1 MILDDLSASHTMQPL
16 PMCLRYRI
24 VCSSRLGPNSV
35 PFLPRFRPSCP
46 YNQSSGG
53 ASLDHQ
59 GLFCELNHDDDDF
72 STTIWHVLFRLFFS
86 SFSLLFSFLSSLPWI
101 WHFVW
106 RSSLLIDSFWLLFLS
121 SVQYFY
127 ICFTSKYHGVNT
139 FWSPNIC
146 SEQQL
151 SNYFK
156 QQKNKK
162 KESFFYLQQSIH
174 SPIITSHVNTPCVRS
189 RDFFCTFFNCTSF
202 IESSCPNGGVHMQRD
217 QFPWRRTVGLDS
229 YTTLHY
235 TALFHVCL
243 LLLKE
248 LVGASGYVSCFS
260 RVEIIIHN

>member
-1 MILDDLSASHTMQPL
+1 MILDDLSASHTVQPL
-16 PMCLRYRI
+16 PMCSRYRI

-35 PFLPRFRPSCP
+35 TFLSQFRPSCP

-86 SFSLLFSFLSSLPWI
+86 SFSLLFSLLSSLPWI

-156 QQKNKK
+156 QQKNTKK
-162 KESFFYLQQSIH
+162 KSLSF
-174 SPIITSHVNTPCVRS
+174 TSNNPSLTNYNLTCKY
-189 RDFFCTFFNCTSF
+189 FMCAFK
-202 IESSCPNGGVHMQRD
+202 
-217 QFPWRRTVGLDS
+217 GL
-229 YTTLHY
+229 
-235 TALFHVCL
+235 F
-243 LLLKE
+243 
-248 LVGASGYVSCFS
+248 
-260 RVEIIIHN
+260 

>member
-1 MILDDLSASHTMQPL
+1 MPL
-16 PMCLRYRI
+16 WI
-24 VCSSRLGPNSV
+24 IK
-35 PFLPRFRPSCP
+35 
-46 YNQSSGG
+46 
-53 ASLDHQ
+53 

-72 STTIWHVLFRLFFS
+72 STSIWHVLFRLFFS
-86 SFSLLFSFLSSLPWI
+86 SFSLLFHFSFLSSLPWI